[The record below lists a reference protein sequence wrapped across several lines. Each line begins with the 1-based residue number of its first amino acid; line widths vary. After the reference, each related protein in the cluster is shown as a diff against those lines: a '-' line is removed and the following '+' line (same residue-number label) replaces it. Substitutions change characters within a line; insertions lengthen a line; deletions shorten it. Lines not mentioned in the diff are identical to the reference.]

1 MHDMQWLAL
10 NGIAR
15 IDPSSEAGGFPIEGP
30 LSSPPEGEWRAAEP
44 VAQVIRLQFLTPT
57 AHQSCRGCTFEQTTR
72 SRPRMLRVMELQHIK
87 MTVSGL
93 WVLIAV
99 FIAIVADLS
108 APGLIAL
115 AGVGLLPPL
124 ALLLLWNDPAQT
136 ISESIHEARR

>member
-1 MHDMQWLAL
+1 
-10 NGIAR
+10 
-15 IDPSSEAGGFPIEGP
+15 
-30 LSSPPEGEWRAAEP
+30 
-44 VAQVIRLQFLTPT
+44 
-57 AHQSCRGCTFEQTTR
+57 
-72 SRPRMLRVMELQHIK
+72 MELQHIK

-108 APGLIAL
+108 APRLIAL